1 MLTLL
6 LKSLYYFLPAY
17 AANMAP
23 VLFKFLPFGSK
34 SVNKKLFGK
43 NKTWRGLIVGIIFG
57 TLIFGLQKVLYMKGT
72 FTEISLIDY
81 SGYGLLLGFL
91 LSFGALCG
99 DLVESYYKR
108 KQGIAPGEKW
118 FPWDQLDFVIGA
130 LLLSSLVYQV
140 SGEVLL
146 ILVLVSPVL
155 HLIVNYLGYLLKLKK
170 NKF

>member
-1 MLTLL
+1 MLILL

-23 VLFKFLPFGSK
+23 VLFKFLPLGSK

-43 NKTWRGLIVGIIFG
+43 NKTWRGLIVGTIFG
-57 TLIFGLQKVLYMKGT
+57 TLIFSLQKILYINGF
-72 FTEISLIDY
+72 FTEISLIDCG
-81 SGYGLLLGFL
+81 GYGLLFGFL

-108 KQGIAPGEKW
+108 KQGIFPGEKW

-130 LLLSSLVYQV
+130 LILSSLVYQV

-146 ILVLVSPVL
+146 VLVLVSPIL
-155 HLIVNYLGYLLKLKK
+155 HLIVNYLGYLLKFKK